1 MTDPLFNDPAFKAIS
16 YALDGLSLR
25 QKVTANNIA
34 NVDTPG
40 YKAQQVKFE
49 EQLQQAMRDN
59 TEPGLPLQAT
69 NTAHLGGDSSKTTLA
84 AVAHQNNTLRNDGN
98 NVDVDVEMTTLAET
112 TIRFQALSQMAKM
125 KFTLLKSIIKN
136 TQ

>member
-1 MTDPLFNDPAFKAIS
+1 MTDPLFNDPAFKALS

-40 YKAQQVKFE
+40 YKAQQVNFE

-59 TEPGLPLQAT
+59 TQPGLPLQTT
-69 NTAHLGGDSSKTTLA
+69 NVAHLGGDSSKTTLA
-84 AVAHQNNTLRNDGN
+84 TVQQQNNTLRNDEN
-98 NVDVDVEMTTLAET
+98 NVDIDIEMTNLAET
-112 TIRFQALSQMAKM
+112 TIRFQALSQMAQM
-125 KFTLLKSIIKN
+125 KITLLKSIIKN
-136 TQ
+136 TS

>member
-49 EQLQQAMRDN
+49 DQLQQAMRDN

-69 NTAHLGGDSSKTTLA
+69 NAAHLGGDSSKTTLA
-84 AVAHQNNTLRNDGN
+84 AVEHQNNTLRNDGN

-112 TIRFQALSQMAKM
+112 TIRFQALSQMARM

>member
-49 EQLQQAMRDN
+49 DQLQQAMRDN

-69 NTAHLGGDSSKTTLA
+69 NAAHLGGDSSKTTLT
-84 AVAHQNNTLRNDGN
+84 AVEHQNNTLRNDGN

-112 TIRFQALSQMAKM
+112 TIRFQALSQMARM